1 MNSASG
7 TLRSNQIRSTA
18 IFIAIATVGAWVF
31 SRWILA
37 GDVKSLIVVGAMICG
52 GFAFLAILQD
62 WRRGLYLFLVW
73 LVFEDLIRKFAGNAT
88 AMFFV
93 KDVIALMTYLSMF
106 SLWRRGRLPV
116 FRPHFAK
123 WLLIFVA
130 LGIIQI
136 FNPHSPH
143 IFYGLLGFKL
153 YFFYVPMMF
162 AGYAYMRGET
172 DLQKFLQLNMWITIV
187 VSGLGIAQ
195 SVLGLSFLNP
205 AQLAPELQNLGHLVR
220 VSPLTHIA
228 VSRPT
233 SVFVSDGRFAQFLT
247 MMFLLGFGAIGYTVL
262 KKQAK
267 PILLLCAVGITTV
280 AALMTGSRSA
290 FVSLIGNSIVLVAAF
305 YWGIPERMR
314 RSLRIGRAV
323 RRIVF
328 ASAAAITLLILL
340 FPEEFNA
347 RWSFYSETLS
357 PTSSASE
364 FSYRSWQY
372 PLATFTSVFRQ
383 PNWFLGNGIG
393 TTSLGV
399 QYVAGV
405 IEQQKPEIGAESGYG
420 ELILEFG
427 VLGLVLWIAWTG
439 SLLRENWRI
448 VRTLRNTRG
457 FPIGFALFWFAAYLL
472 VFYVFYGLVA
482 YQNYLPNAY
491 LWLFVGIVFRLPH
504 LVGAHQEKAASY
516 ASVRP

>member
-18 IFIAIATVGAWVF
+18 IFIAIATLGAWVF

-37 GDVKSLIVVGAMICG
+37 GELKSLIVVGAMTCG
-52 GFAFLAILQD
+52 VLAFLAILQD

-73 LVFEDLIRKFAGNAT
+73 LVFEDLIRKFSGNAT
-88 AMFFV
+88 VMFFV

-116 FRPHFAK
+116 FRSHFAK
-123 WLLIFVA
+123 WLLIFIA
-130 LGIIQI
+130 LGVIQV
-136 FNPHSPH
+136 FNPYSPN
-143 IFYGLLGFKL
+143 ILYGLLGFKL

-162 AGYAYMRGET
+162 AGYAYVRSET
-172 DLQKFLQLNMWITIV
+172 DLQKFLKLNMWITIV

-195 SVLGLSFLNP
+195 SILGLSFLNP
-205 AQLAPELQNLGHLVR
+205 AELAPDLQNLGRLVR
-220 VSPLTHIA
+220 VSPLTHVA

-262 KKQAK
+262 KRQAR
-267 PILLLCAVGITTV
+267 PVLLLCALGVTTV
-280 AALMTGSRSA
+280 AAVLTGSRSA
-290 FVSLIGNSIVLVAAF
+290 FLSLIGNSIALTAAF
-305 YWGIPERMR
+305 YWGVPERMR

-323 RRIVF
+323 RRIAFVG
-328 ASAAAITLLILL
+328 AAAIALAILLI
-340 FPEEFNA
+340 PEQFYA
-347 RWSFYSETLS
+347 RWTFYSETLS

-364 FSYRSWQY
+364 FGFRSWQY
-372 PLATFTSVFRQ
+372 PLRAFMSAFSQ
-383 PNWFLGNGIG
+383 PHWILGNGIG

-399 QYVAGV
+399 QYVASTLGRQRPDVGV
-405 IEQQKPEIGAESGYG
+405 ESGYG
-420 ELILEFG
+420 QLILEFG
-427 VLGLVLWIAWTG
+427 VLGLALWVAWT
-439 SLLRENWRI
+439 SALLWETWRI
-448 VRTLRNTRG
+448 VRRLRDTRE
-457 FPIGFALFWFAAYLL
+457 FPIGFALFWFAVYLL

-491 LWLFVGIVFRLPH
+491 LWLFVGIVFRLPY
-504 LVGAHQEKAASY
+504 LAKAQQKSAATY
-516 ASVRP
+516 AAAGQ

>member
-1 MNSASG
+1 
-7 TLRSNQIRSTA
+7 
-18 IFIAIATVGAWVF
+18 
-31 SRWILA
+31 
-37 GDVKSLIVVGAMICG
+37 
-52 GFAFLAILQD
+52 
-62 WRRGLYLFLVW
+62 
-73 LVFEDLIRKFAGNAT
+73 
-88 AMFFV
+88 
-93 KDVIALMTYLSMF
+93 
-106 SLWRRGRLPV
+106 
-116 FRPHFAK
+116 
-123 WLLIFVA
+123 
-130 LGIIQI
+130 
-136 FNPHSPH
+136 
-143 IFYGLLGFKL
+143 
-153 YFFYVPMMF
+153 
-162 AGYAYMRGET
+162 
-172 DLQKFLQLNMWITIV
+172 
-187 VSGLGIAQ
+187 
-195 SVLGLSFLNP
+195 
-205 AQLAPELQNLGHLVR
+205 
-220 VSPLTHIA
+220 
-228 VSRPT
+228 
-233 SVFVSDGRFAQFLT
+233 
-247 MMFLLGFGAIGYTVL
+247 
-262 KKQAK
+262 
-267 PILLLCAVGITTV
+267 VGITTV